1 MLDFISNNYITILK
15 VILTVN
21 AVTFAYMYLLARTE
35 FIKWN
40 DNINK
45 VLLVILTLVSGYVA
59 IAVCSRMYNYRTKEK
74 FFKFAL
80 PIIFIV
86 EVLVIGILIGKDY
99 LPGKIDIEQ

>member
-21 AVTFAYMYLLARTE
+21 AFTFAYMYLLARTE

-45 VLLVILTLVSGYVA
+45 VILVILTLLSGFVA
-59 IAVCSRMYNYRTKEK
+59 IAVCNRMYNYRTKEK
-74 FFKFAL
+74 FFKLVL
-80 PIIFIV
+80 PIIFTV
-86 EVLVIGILIGKDY
+86 EILLIAFFVGREY